1 MDVATKTCFV
11 ISHKTAKNSEAF
23 SEGEF
28 IRECLVD
35 AAALI
40 CPKKKEAFENVLKC
54 NLYIINLML
63 ISKERLCTIVLEDFS

>member
-1 MDVATKTCFV
+1 MDVATKTCLV
-11 ISHKTAKNSEAF
+11 ISHKTAKNSKSF

-35 AAALI
+35 SAALI

-54 NLYIINLML
+54 NLCIIDLML
-63 ISKERLCTIVLEDFS
+63 VSKKRLFTIVLGDFS